1 MNDAMNLDI
10 RLPIGLLFT
19 VLAILLVAQGV
30 VAGVRVDIAWGAVMA
45 AFGLA
50 MLALAW
56 RARRR

>member
-1 MNDAMNLDI
+1 MHNGMNLDI

-19 VLAILLVAQGV
+19 VLAILLVAEGL
-30 VAGVRVDIAWGAVMA
+30 VAGVPVDTAWGTVMA
-45 AFGLA
+45 VFGLA